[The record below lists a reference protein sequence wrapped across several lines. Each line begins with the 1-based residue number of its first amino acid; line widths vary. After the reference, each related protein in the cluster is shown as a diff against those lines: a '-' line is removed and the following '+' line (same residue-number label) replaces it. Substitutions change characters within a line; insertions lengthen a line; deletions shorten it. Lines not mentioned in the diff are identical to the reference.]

1 MNLPHHFLI
10 IDDDPANNL
19 LCKIAI
25 ERYVPGSSVVSHTM
39 PEDGIAYIQQQYE
52 QNAVPTVLFL
62 DINMPTLTGWDVLR
76 EFEKIPHLIIP
87 NFTIYILSSS
97 VDPADKQRA
106 ADSPLVKGYIEKPLN
121 KAILKELF
129 PELG

>member
-1 MNLPHHFLI
+1 MKIPQRFLI

-25 ERYVPGSSVVSHTM
+25 QRVAENADVVSHTI
-39 PEDGIAYIQQQYE
+39 PEDGIAYIHKEYGA
-52 QNAVPTVLFL
+52 NPVSTILFL

-76 EFEKIPHLIIP
+76 EFEKIPELINP
-87 NFTIYILSSS
+87 NFTIFILSSS

-106 ADSPLVKGYIEKPLN
+106 AENTMVKGYIEKPLN
-121 KAILKELF
+121 KDILEKL
-129 PELG
+129 LAA

>member
-1 MNLPHHFLI
+1 MELPQHFLI

-19 LCKIAI
+19 LCKLAIQRYIPNANVVMHTEPETGIKYIAST
-25 ERYVPGSSVVSHTM
+25 YSQTP
-39 PEDGIAYIQQQYE
+39 
-52 QNAVPTVLFL
+52 VPTILFL

-76 EFEKIPHLIIP
+76 EFEKIPELVVP

-106 ADSPLVKGYIEKPLN
+106 ASNPLVTGYLEKPLN
-121 KAILKELF
+121 KTILEQLF
-129 PELG
+129 GQI